1 MGRLNHGR
9 IKALDSPGLHGD
21 GDTLYLRVA
30 PGGSKSWIQRVA
42 VNGWRRDIGLGGWPV
57 VPLARARQRAFTNRV
72 AISEGRDPLAEHR
85 VPLSDAALAVL
96 ERVLPLRDSSDLVF
110 PSVRG
115 RELSNMTL
123 KKCLRTAGHR
133 RRTARFPHVI
143 QDLDQRA
150 DQRASRRRRD
160 GAGARGRICR
170 RAELCPGRAV
180 SIRERS
186 GRSIGTFPTSC
197 RSRLTGN
204 GRRLCS
210 CRRRPRPRARS
221 TRGARSMRS
230 CGRCSRRPAASTA
243 LVIVPR
249 SGRSTSRQLG

>member
-72 AISEGRDPLAEHR
+72 AISEGRDPLAEKR

-123 KKCLRTAGHR
+123 TKCLRTAGIDAVPHGFRTSFRTWTSEQTSAPHAVAEMALAHAVGSAVERSYARSDLFEKR
-133 RRTARFPHVI
+133 RGLMDRWAAYVTGRGTAEPS
-143 QDLDQRA
+143 L
-150 DQRASRRRRD
+150 S
-160 GAGARGRICR
+160 GSGRG
-170 RAELCPGRAV
+170 AV
-180 SIRERS
+180 SVLS
-186 GRSIGTFPTSC
+186 PQAA
-197 RSRLTGN
+197 
-204 GRRLCS
+204 
-210 CRRRPRPRARS
+210 AR
-221 TRGARSMRS
+221 
-230 CGRCSRRPAASTA
+230 
-243 LVIVPR
+243 V
-249 SGRSTSRQLG
+249 